1 MQIRTRLTLLFLL
14 LAAGI
19 LAAVLFGVY
28 WLFKKN
34 TEETFY
40 KGLASNIELTVRT
53 VLNNETALS
62 PTPNNWVAPEEGDT
76 LPYVDN
82 ISIFDNAYTRVFSIR
97 QEAVPVNARDLELTF
112 QTGEIRFMHYNH
124 HALGKKINSPRAQFA
139 IIAEGYCDPTEVIQL
154 RNILIYSFLI
164 GMFLVAISGWYYA
177 GKALEPM
184 SQIVQEVDNI
194 QPSDLSRRVASSGS
208 QDELAHMAKTFNN
221 LLDRVE
227 RAFQMQRM
235 FVSNVSHELKN
246 PLTAIRAQLDVA
258 LQRDREPEVYR
269 KALQS
274 VLDDIL
280 DLSEMEQKLLQLARV
295 YNSAQNIQRSPT
307 RLDELLWQ
315 SLEQFQKQHP
325 GYQAQIQLGDMPESG
340 ESLLVEANEPL
351 LRLALLNL
359 MSNACKYSPDHKV
372 MLRAMFKPGGNHEI
386 AVCDNGPGIPE
397 AEKALIFE
405 PFYRSPRH
413 LQVKGTGIGLS
424 LVISILNLHQITLS
438 VESPAEGGTVFRL
451 VFP

>member
-1 MQIRTRLTLLFLL
+1 MQIRSRLTLLFLL

-34 TEETFY
+34 TEETFFR
-40 KGLASNIELTVRT
+40 GLASNIEVTAQT
-53 VLNNETALS
+53 VLRNEASLQ
-62 PTPNNWVAPEEGDT
+62 PTPNDWVAPDEDEA
-76 LPYVDN
+76 LPYADN
-82 ISIFDNAYTRVFSIR
+82 ISIFDNSYTRVFTIR
-97 QEAVPVNARDLELTF
+97 REAVPVPAHDLQDIYQYDET
-112 QTGEIRFMHYNH
+112 RFMHFNL
-124 HALGKKINSPRAQFA
+124 HALGKKVSTPNAQYV
-139 IIAEGYCDPTEVIQL
+139 IIAEGYCDPTEVRQL

-164 GMFLVAISGWYYA
+164 GIFLVAISGWYYA
-177 GKALEPM
+177 GKALQPM
-184 SQIVQEVDNI
+184 SQIVSEVENI
-194 QPSDLSRRVASSGS
+194 QPSDLSRRVDTGNN
-208 QDELAHMAKTFNN
+208 QDELARMAETFNN

-274 VLDDIL
+274 VLDDIQ
-280 DLSEMEQKLLQLARV
+280 DLSETEQKLLQLARV
-295 YNSAQNIQRSPT
+295 YNSPQNIPLAPT

-315 SLEQFQKQHP
+315 TMEQFKKQHP
-325 GYQAQIQLGDMPESG
+325 EYQANIQFGEMPESG
-340 ESLLVEANEPL
+340 DGLLVSANEPL
-351 LRLALLNL
+351 LRLAILNL

-372 MLRAMFKPGGNHEI
+372 QVRAVFQPEGRHAIE
-386 AVCDNGPGIPE
+386 VCDNGPGIPE

-413 LQVKGTGIGLS
+413 LKIKGTGIGLS
-424 LVISILNLHQITLS
+424 LVISILNLHQIELS
-438 VESPAEGGTVFRL
+438 VESKKKSGSVFRL